1 MVEPLGRRERK
12 SLLGR
17 IYHGAAVPWRLLKGL
32 QRPQHVVAA
41 VTALGR
47 RDWTRALEALE
58 AWALRRLAPMEARHA
73 AAAAAPWHQALQQ
86 LGAMS
91 LRQLEASE
99 VTRGLQMR
107 LPSWCHVLQ
116 SLSETSWLAMAPSVR
131 HHNELLKHLNWHL
144 ALDALHT
151 MHEVSEYTSSLLME
165 KLKGRWPLALQLFF
179 RLEAQRLEHDT
190 VNLNALLAATNRRS
204 SEDLLDAGPFL
215 A

>member
-12 SLLGR
+12 RLLGR

-86 LGAMS
+86 LGAMR

-116 SLSETSWLAMAPSVR
+116 SLSETSWLAMKPSVR

-144 ALDALHT
+144 ALDVLEA
-151 MHEVSEYTSSLLME
+151 MREVSEYTSSLLLE
-165 KLKGRWPLALQLFF
+165 KLKGRWPLALRLFF

-190 VNLNALLAATNRRS
+190 VSLNALLAATNRRS